1 MSRRARHRLVV
12 DGRGTTVPL
21 VVADRPWSR
30 ARGLLGVRRVEG
42 AVLITPC
49 SSVHSLGMLTD
60 LEVAYLDADGVVLEV
75 VALPRN
81 RAHLPRRRA
90 RSVLEA
96 APGALSAW
104 GLVPGTRVG
113 RAPA

>member
-1 MSRRARHRLVV
+1 MTKPPQRLVV
-12 DGRGTTVPL
+12 DGRTTDEPL
-21 VVADRPWSR
+21 VVADGPWSR

-42 AVLITPC
+42 AMLITAC

-60 LEVAYLDADGVVLEV
+60 LEVAYLDAGSVVLEV

-81 RAHLPRRRA
+81 RVHLPRRGA

-104 GLVPGTRVG
+104 GLVVGTRVG